1 MRVKFHI
8 NMLALALTL
17 SGPHVS
23 NAKGV
28 TADRIDVT
36 AYGAHPD
43 DDSNDADG
51 IRQAMAA
58 ARSQPG
64 ATVYFPP
71 GTYHFSDPEARRI
84 AYEAISGRYGE
95 DVQGRLFKPDAP
107 YVIALNLA
115 GSRGVTIEAAGATL
129 VLDGWYEAVSITD
142 AENVRIHGLTI
153 THKRPPHTIGQITAV
168 ADDHFDMQVDTARYP
183 MLDHAVTGRIHFYD
197 VEKQRMYTGAWH
209 DRKEWV
215 NDTTIRVHSA
225 AKPRRGDLC
234 ILRHSAHYRAGILIK
249 ASRNVLLQDVTIHS
263 QPGMGVVGHRSED
276 IFMHNLQ
283 VIPEPGSVVSTNT
296 DATHFTS
303 CTGRIVLD
311 ACKFGGQGDDCTN
324 IHNYYYTP
332 YPDRTRS
339 GWVDIA
345 VEQADLH
352 ALSLDFPDVGDTL
365 SLVARETL
373 TPVATY
379 TVRGVD
385 TSHRKWRVSVQLDR
399 PLAGDADSHFLT
411 NETRRPAVEITNN
424 TVRSHLARAYLI
436 KTNRVHIAGNT
447 IQQSS
452 GTAIQL
458 GAESGW
464 RESGPVADIMIENNW
479 IVDCGYG
486 HGRQTG
492 TAINVDVSGIGGPP
506 PPLNKNI
513 TIRNNVIQAT
523 GAQAIYVSGTD
534 GASVSHNAIS
544 GSDRAVLVEHSR
556 NVSVQGNG
564 PLPVIIHNKQQQ

>member
-1 MRVKFHI
+1 MVKIH
-8 NMLALALTL
+8 MSMLGLALAL
-17 SGPHVS
+17 SGPHIS
-23 NAKGV
+23 NANSI
-28 TADRIDVT
+28 TANRIDVT
-36 AYGAHPD
+36 AYGAYPD
-43 DDSNDADG
+43 DGQNDATAL
-51 IRQAMAA
+51 RKAMAA

-71 GTYHFSDPEARRI
+71 GVYRFSDDEARRI
-84 AYEAISGRYGE
+84 EYEAISGQYGE

-107 YVIALNLA
+107 YVIALDLA
-115 GSRGVTIEAAGATL
+115 GSRGVTVEAAGATL
-129 VLDGWYEAVSITD
+129 VLEGWYEAVSITD
-142 AENVRIHGLTI
+142 AENLRINGLTL
-153 THKRPPHTIGQITAV
+153 TYKRPPHTVGVIGAV
-168 ADDHFDMQVDTARYP
+168 TDSYFDMQVDTGRYA
-183 MLDHAVTGRIHFYD
+183 MLDSTVTGRIHFYD
-197 VEKQRMYTGAWH
+197 VSKVRVYTGAWH
-209 DRKEWV
+209 DKKEWL
-215 NDTTIRVHSA
+215 NDTTIRVFSG
-225 AKPRRGDLC
+225 AKPQPGDLC
-234 ILRHSAHYRAGILIK
+234 IFRHSAHYRAGILIK
-249 ASRNVLLQDVTIHS
+249 ESKNITLADVTIHS

-276 IFMHNLQ
+276 IFLRNLQ
-283 VIPEPGSVVSTNT
+283 VIPEPGGVVSTNT

-303 CTGRIVLD
+303 CKGRIVLD

-324 IHNYYYTP
+324 IHNYYYTL
-332 YPDRTRS
+332 YPDATRN

-365 SLVARETL
+365 SLVDRESLKPAT
-373 TPVATY
+373 TY

-385 TSHRKWRVSVQLDR
+385 TSRGEWRVSVQLDR
-399 PLAGDADSHFLT
+399 PFSGDAASHYLT

-436 KTNRVHIAGNT
+436 KTNRVRIAGNT

-464 RESGPVADIMIENNW
+464 RESGPVTDVVIENNW

-492 TAINVDVSGIGGPP
+492 TAVNIDVSGIDGPP

-513 TIRNNVIQAT
+513 IIRNNTIQAT
-523 GAQAIYVSGTD
+523 GGQAIYVSGTD
-534 GASVSHNAIS
+534 GASVSYNAIS
-544 GSDRAVLVEHSR
+544 GSDRAVLVEHSA
-556 NVSVQGNG
+556 NVTVQGNG
-564 PLPVIIHNKQQQ
+564 SLPVIINDNKQQ

>member
-1 MRVKFHI
+1 MAKI
-8 NMLALALTL
+8 YMSMLALALAL
-17 SGPHVS
+17 SGPHIS
-23 NAKGV
+23 NANGN
-28 TADRIDVT
+28 TANRIDVA
-36 AYGAHPD
+36 AYGAYPD
-43 DDSNDADG
+43 DGQNDAAAL
-51 IRQAMAA
+51 RKAMAA

-71 GTYHFSDPEARRI
+71 GVYRFSDDEARRI
-84 AYEAISGRYGE
+84 EYEAISGQYGE

-107 YVIALNLA
+107 YVIALDLA
-115 GSRGVTIEAAGATL
+115 GSRGVTVEAAGATL
-129 VLDGWYEAVSITD
+129 VLEGWYEAVSITD
-142 AENVRIHGLTI
+142 AANVQINGLTI
-153 THKRPPHTIGQITAV
+153 TYKRPPHTIGQITAV
-168 ADDHFDMQVDTARYP
+168 ADDHFDMQVDTGRYA
-183 MLDHAVTGRIHFYD
+183 MLDSAVTGRIHFYD
-197 VEKQRMYTGAWH
+197 VSKARVYTGAWH
-209 DRKEWV
+209 DKKEWL
-215 NDTTIRVHSA
+215 NDTTIRVFSGA
-225 AKPRRGDLC
+225 RPRASDLC

-249 ASRNVLLQDVTIHS
+249 ESKHIILRDVTIHS

-276 IFMHNLQ
+276 IFLHNLQ

-303 CTGRIVLD
+303 CKGRIVLD

-324 IHNYYYTP
+324 IHNYYYTL
-332 YPDRTRS
+332 YPDATRK

-365 SLVARETL
+365 SLVDRESL
-373 TPVATY
+373 KPVTTY

-385 TSHRKWRVSVQLDR
+385 TSQGEWRVSVQLDR
-399 PLAGDADSHFLT
+399 PLVGDGAGHFLT
-411 NETRRPAVEITNN
+411 NETRRPAVEITDN

-436 KTNRVHIAGNT
+436 KTNRVRIAGNT

-464 RESGPVADIMIENNW
+464 RESGPVTEVVIENNW

-492 TAINVDVSGIGGPP
+492 TAVNIDVSGIDGPP

-513 TIRNNVIQAT
+513 IIRNNTTQAT

-544 GSDRAVLVEHSR
+544 GSDRAVLVEHST
-556 NVSVQGNG
+556 NVTVQGNG
-564 PLPVIIHNKQQQ
+564 PLPVIIKNTKHE